1 MALCVAGVTP
11 MLLDTQYRMHPDIAD
26 LPSRL
31 FYGGKLR
38 SGVPPAERP
47 PPRVS
52 CHGSKFSHSETFSI
66 LKHGHSG
73 VESKLLIAIWHSLP
87 CLKRRNLHGR
97 A

>member
-1 MALCVAGVTP
+1 

-31 FYGGKLR
+31 FYSGKLR

-52 CHGSKFSHSETFSI
+52 SHSPKMSHSETRSAASFVI
-66 LKHGHSG
+66 LVRFTVSVYHAHNTFVCVAGCAMAKPAS
-73 VESKLLIAIWHSLP
+73 A
-87 CLKRRNLHGR
+87 CR
-97 A
+97 AAAV